1 MVQNTSDGKLVEQEG
16 GGEGGKRS
24 SVGGVHVDSDE
35 KMDSLQMEYTY
46 LLTSQVIY
54 PLHCRKT
61 KNGCVLP
68 SLLHRRLYGCQ
79 VRAKK
84 CHNIDAYCCYRSH
97 LFKIDFIVL
106 DMLLLLP
113 AS

>member
-54 PLHCRKT
+54 PLHCRKRKT
-61 KNGCVLP
+61 DVLCLR
-68 SLLHRRLYGCQ
+68 SRIGGYMGASSEHRNAIILTLTA
-79 VRAKK
+79 V
-84 CHNIDAYCCYRSH
+84 
-97 LFKIDFIVL
+97 IVHTCL
-106 DMLLLLP
+106 KLTL
-113 AS
+113 